1 MFVNRV
7 AASCS
12 YYGSV
17 GTVSSY
23 TTYYAIYTSCGFLGW
38 SRCRAGLVINS
49 LILIYIY
56 TVLDLIQHIIQH
68 IMHKNIVVQVMD
80 HFLIVHVSQ
89 CITIICKINISY
101 SNMYSIMWSKYG
113 MHSS

>member
-12 YYGSV
+12 YYVSV
-17 GTVSSY
+17 GTLSSY
-23 TTYYAIYTSCGFLGW
+23 TTYHAIYKCCANIWGGCQGS
-38 SRCRAGLVINS
+38 CRAGLVINS

-56 TVLDLIQHIIQH
+56 TVLELIQYIIQH

-89 CITIICKINISY
+89 L
-101 SNMYSIMWSKYG
+101 
-113 MHSS
+113 